1 MGRPR
6 ITPPDNE
13 LSMFLRLGYSHAEI
27 ADVVFE
33 RTGYR
38 LSRSSISAAI
48 SRAGL
53 SEQQNRYAEEI
64 PWRVSEDHLRDYPVR
79 MLRLLGRRRAGQPL
93 NDEESPRLDR
103 WLTALQEDNTVVVYD
118 PQRGFAYG
126 ERSPQ
131 DPLDLPIHIP
141 LVRLKEVA

>member
-6 ITPPDNE
+6 ITPTDHE
-13 LSMFLRLGYSHAEI
+13 LSVFLRLGYSHAEI

-33 RTGYR
+33 RTGHR
-38 LSRSSISAAI
+38 LSKSSVGAAI

-53 SEQQNRYAEEI
+53 SVQQNRYAEEI
-64 PWRVSEDHLRDYPVR
+64 PWRVSSHHLRDYQVR
-79 MLRLLGRRRAGQPL
+79 MLRLLGRRRAELPL
-93 NDEESPRLDR
+93 HDHESQRLDN
-103 WLTALQEDNTVVVYD
+103 WLTMLQEDNAVVVYD
-118 PQRGFAYG
+118 PERGFAYG

-131 DPLDLPIHIP
+131 DPLDIPIHVQ